1 MPVVVI
7 GAGGLVGRALLRRL
21 AGTAGEVRALVRSAS
36 DRDAL
41 APVVPKVAIADLED
55 VETLSTMLHD
65 AHTVVHLAGGL
76 DLPDDAAYARANLST
91 VEWMLEAAAVAHVRR
106 VVLLSYPGA
115 ASGSS
120 NPYLRAKGL
129 AEEAIASSGM
139 PEAVI
144 VRSAHVYGPGS
155 RWLAAMR
162 AVARAPLALFP
173 GTGSERI
180 APIFAE
186 DAAAALAAADD
197 RAGAVTG
204 TFGLQGPDT
213 VTPTSSSAPG
223 RAPPPRR
230 PPSAGRGGPAG
241 PAGRAADVA
250 GHARDPL
257 RRLPRRRSRCGRG
270 VRGAA
275 HAASGGPL
283 PRDLSSKRA
292 CGGALRAL
300 RGPGA
305 HPSEHLR
312 LAGPSGRHSNEER
325 RPPVGEFVK
334 LEVVGRGR
342 ARSGSTVRR

>member
-7 GAGGLVGRALLRRL
+7 GAGGLVGRTLLRRL
-21 AGTAGEVRALVRSAS
+21 AGTGGEVRALVRSAS

-41 APVVPKVAIADLED
+41 APVVSKVAIADLED

-91 VEWMLEAAAVAHVRR
+91 VEWMLEAAALAHVRR
-106 VVLLSYPGA
+106 VVFLSYPGA
-115 ASGSS
+115 ASGSL
-120 NPYLRAKGL
+120 NPYLRSKGL

-162 AVARAPLALFP
+162 AVARAPLAVFP
-173 GTGSERI
+173 GTGSARI

-213 VTPTSSSAPG
+213 VTTDEFIVLLAG
-223 RAPPPRR
+223 RPRR
-230 PPSAGRGGPAG
+230 VVHLRPGGAGRVARLVGRPMSPAMLEILSSDSLADGPD
-241 PAGRAADVA
+241 AAAEFGVA
-250 GHARDPL
+250 LTPL
-257 RRLPRRRSRCGRG
+257 REGLSRSI
-270 VRGAA
+270 
-275 HAASGGPL
+275 
-283 PRDLSSKRA
+283 
-292 CGGALRAL
+292 
-300 RGPGA
+300 
-305 HPSEHLR
+305 
-312 LAGPSGRHSNEER
+312 
-325 RPPVGEFVK
+325 
-334 LEVVGRGR
+334 
-342 ARSGSTVRR
+342 